1 MVKNLLDFLDIYGLK
16 NKIITYVKNK
26 GSNLNTLTIVLKS
39 IVKCEGLNLKENFQ
53 RTCFEHGF
61 SKAYQYVTT
70 NDKFIGRGLKYVFT
84 KCAHVILCKCISYL
98 NKASKG
104 WQEWNKTCVET
115 SLRPRKLNTLMK
127 TRLVLFLDIL
137 FFIYF
142 NARFFDFG
150 VFKLFC

>member
-1 MVKNLLDFLDIYGLK
+1 MVFPKPINMLPLMI
-16 NKIITYVKNK
+16 
-26 GSNLNTLTIVLKS
+26 
-39 IVKCEGLNLKENFQ
+39 
-53 RTCFEHGF
+53 
-61 SKAYQYVTT
+61 
-70 NDKFIGRGLKYVFT
+70 KFIRRGLKYVFT

-127 TRLVLFLDIL
+127 TKLVLFLDIL
-137 FFIYF
+137 YFLKFFY
-142 NARFFDFG
+142 ARFFDFG